1 MSDRC
6 YELPVACAT
15 RPSSKADKLALIAER
30 PVFIE
35 KKARPRS
42 CPSHYPRKTRGV
54 RPVDKRAGAIQS
66 DYEKKLRD
74 HGPSGRAVTRLREF
88 GPVRGLVVGAYGEFS
103 ADLHTLVRELV
114 EAKIPGVPA
123 HTRAARS
130 RAYPWV
136 RTQLAVA
143 AVKRQADVIIEG
155 LCWCGPGGAEAYA
168 RRHETRPGDTG
179 PFNTM
184 QAAEFAHTYKKHHGC
199 FQWRDDYAS
208 MFLE

>member
-1 MSDRC
+1 MDVLSRG
-6 YELPVACAT
+6 YG
-15 RPSSKADKLALIAER
+15 SSVQYGAWWSVR
-30 PVFIE
+30 MGSSVWTCT
-35 KKARPRS
+35 RS
-42 CPSHYPRKTRGV
+42 CVSW
-54 RPVDKRAGAIQS
+54 
-66 DYEKKLRD
+66 LRRRYQEYR
-74 HGPSGRAVTRLREF
+74 HTPGPHA
-88 GPVRGLVVGAYGEFS
+88 
-103 ADLHTLVRELV
+103 
-114 EAKIPGVPA
+114 
-123 HTRAARS
+123 
-130 RAYPWV
+130 AYPWV

-184 QAAEFAHTYKKHHGC
+184 QAAEFAHMYKKHQWRC